1 MNPKEGPIRTD
12 SRTINGH
19 MLIDVLVSNYH
30 EGLDHHGYI
39 GILPHARYVG
49 SDSIL
54 DPERRRS
61 AIMVSTVRQ
70 VGAQL
75 QPNGRCRIDMIIIS
89 GGAKRTFAGL
99 EVDTIPDPTM
109 GAGKFIIGQDVL
121 QYGRIDLIDNGERF
135 LLRLC
140 YHTDPNCEH
149 KQDEDHSF
157 IAASYLVDHRITEYE
172 VEEELVSVLSPEYLT
187 TSGSLGWKG
196 IARADDPA
204 DEVARITVALHT
216 SANANGLPALKA
228 SHEATYSIPKEVL
241 RKTPKNFWVTEVIQ
255 NAIDNLQLDLSER
268 ISGSKI
274 KDFRLPG
281 HDDSANWFADIV
293 IVRHPNTVAV

>member
-1 MNPKEGPIRTD
+1 MQLGVTRQ
-12 SRTINGH
+12 
-19 MLIDVLVSNYH
+19 
-30 EGLDHHGYI
+30 I
-39 GILPHARYVG
+39 GVQP
-49 SDSIL
+49 
-54 DPERRRS
+54 
-61 AIMVSTVRQ
+61 
-70 VGAQL
+70 
-75 QPNGRCRIDMIIIS
+75 QPNGFYKIDLVILS
-89 GGAKRTFAGL
+89 GQAKRTFSGL
-99 EVDTIPDPTM
+99 EVGVLPDPVM
-109 GAGKFIIGQDVL
+109 GADKFIIGKDVL
-121 QYGRIDLIDNGERF
+121 QFSRIDLIDKGERF

-157 IAASYLVDHRITEYE
+157 IAASYLIDHRITDYE

-187 TSGSLGWKG
+187 TSGSLRWKG

-228 SHEATYSIPKEVL
+228 THEATYSIPKEVL
-241 RKTPKNFWVTEVIQ
+241 RKTSKNFWVTEVIQ

-281 HDDSANWFADIV
+281 HDDSAKWFADIV
-293 IVRHPNTVAV
+293 IERYPTTVAV

>member
-1 MNPKEGPIRTD
+1 MNPKEGPIRAD
-12 SRTINGH
+12 SRTTNGQ

-30 EGLDHHGYI
+30 EGLDHNSYI

-49 SDSIL
+49 SDGIL
-54 DPERRRS
+54 DPDRPRT

-75 QPNGRCRIDMIIIS
+75 LPNGRYKIDLMIIS

-140 YHTDPNCEH
+140 YHTDPGCEH

-187 TSGSLGWKG
+187 TSGGLGWTG
-196 IARADDPA
+196 ITRADGPA
-204 DEVARITVALHT
+204 DEVAQITITLNT

-228 SHEATYSIPKEVL
+228 THEASFSIPKEVL
-241 RKTPKNFWVTEVIQ
+241 RKTPKNFWVTELIQ
-255 NAIDNLQLDLSER
+255 TAIDNLQLDLSER

-274 KDFRLPG
+274 KDFQLPG
-281 HDDSANWFADIV
+281 HDDSANWFAHIV
-293 IVRHPNTVAV
+293 IERYSGMVTV